1 MYFMHKLQGKLR
13 DDCKKKMI
21 VQTTTTTLLEVEFD
35 GIQQSPFVVLC
46 TPPPFVPLASKEH
59 LIVILR
65 SSHIRSIIRY
75 PFRRN
80 RVFAFR
86 ILRTN

>member
-35 GIQQSPFVVLC
+35 GIQ
-46 TPPPFVPLASKEH
+46 
-59 LIVILR
+59 
-65 SSHIRSIIRY
+65 
-75 PFRRN
+75 
-80 RVFAFR
+80 
-86 ILRTN
+86 